1 MKTKFLNTGLH
12 KQVILLG
19 FVSLFTDI
27 ASEMLYPVTPIFL
40 TAVLGSSMAMVGIIE
55 GIAEFVSAMLKGYFG
70 NISDKI
76 GKRSIFVTIG
86 YSLSAIS
93 KPLPGI
99 FPNIPIVFT
108 TRLTDRI
115 GKGIRTAPRDAL
127 LGSYSN
133 GNSGAVFG
141 FHRAMDT
148 LGAAIG
154 PVAALIL
161 LKFYPENYQL
171 IFLIAFI
178 PSVFAVAFTLLIKD
192 KIIPSEKRIKFNYS
206 EFFRTAPKSYKRI
219 LILLAL
225 FSLVNSSDVFLILK
239 SRDIS
244 ESSTLAIF
252 GYIFYN
258 LVYAVASYPM
268 GNLSDKIGKKKVF
281 TFGLFLFSVV
291 YFGFAFIPNIYLLWL
306 LFALYGIYAASTEGV
321 SKAWISDLISDE
333 SKGTAMGLATLIMGI
348 CVMTGSFLTGIIWD
362 KFGSQIPFIIS
373 ASVSFVLGILVWIK
387 NKF

>member
-1 MKTKFLNTGLH
+1 MKAKLH
-12 KQVILLG
+12 RQVILLG
-19 FVSLFTDI
+19 MVSLFTDI
-27 ASEMLYPVTPIFL
+27 ASEMLYPITPIFL
-40 TAVLGSSMAMVGIIE
+40 TTVLGSSMALVGIIE
-55 GIAEFVSAMLKGYFG
+55 GIAELISSLLKGYFG
-70 NISDKI
+70 NLSDKI
-76 GKRSIFVTIG
+76 GKRSVFVTIG
-86 YSLSAIS
+86 YGLSAIS

-99 FPNIPIVFT
+99 FPDIATVFA
-108 TRLTDRI
+108 TRVSDRI

-154 PVAALIL
+154 PFLALVL
-161 LKFYPENYQL
+161 LNFYQENYKL

-178 PSVFAVAFTLLIKD
+178 PSAIAVLFTLLVKD
-192 KIIPSEKRIKFNYS
+192 KNVSLNKKIKLNYF
-206 EFFRTAPKSYKRI
+206 EFLKSSPKSYRK
-219 LILLAL
+219 ILLLLAA

-258 LVYAVASYPM
+258 IVYAISSYPM
-268 GNLSDKIGKKKVF
+268 GSLSDKFGKKNVF
-281 TFGLFLFSVV
+281 TFGLILFSLV
-291 YFGFAFIPNIYLLWL
+291 YFGFAFSKDIYLLWV
-306 LFALYGIYAASTEGV
+306 LFALYGIYAASTEGI
-321 SKAWISDLISDE
+321 SKAWISDIIPDE
-333 SKGTAMGLATLIMGI
+333 NRGTAIGLATLIIGV
-348 CVMTGSFLTGIIWD
+348 CVMIGSFATGILWD

-373 ASVSFVLGILVWIK
+373 SSVSLLLGITVRLIK
-387 NKF
+387 

>member
-1 MKTKFLNTGLH
+1 MKTKLH
-12 KQVILLG
+12 RQVILLG
-19 FVSLFTDI
+19 LVSLFTDI

-40 TAVLGSSMAMVGIIE
+40 TTVLGSSMAMVGIIE
-55 GIAEFVSAMLKGYFG
+55 GIAEFIAAILKGYFG
-70 NISDKI
+70 NLSDKV
-76 GKRSIFVTIG
+76 GRRSIFVTIG

-99 FPNIPIVFT
+99 FQNIPTVFI
-108 TRLTDRI
+108 TRVTDRI

-127 LGSYSN
+127 LGSYSD

-154 PVAALIL
+154 PVAALML
-161 LKFYPENYQL
+161 LKIYPENYQL
-171 IFLIAFI
+171 IFLVAFI
-178 PSVFAVAFTLLIKD
+178 PSVIAVSFTLMIKD
-192 KIIPSEKRIKFNYS
+192 KANTTEKRKKYDYL
-206 EFFRTAPKSYKRI
+206 EFLKSSPKSYKRI
-219 LILLAL
+219 LFLLAA
-225 FSLVNSSDVFLILK
+225 FSLVNSSDVFLIIK

-258 LVYAVASYPM
+258 IVYAATSYPM
-268 GNLSDKIGKKKVF
+268 GHLSDKIGKKKVF
-281 TFGLFLFSVV
+281 TFGLILFSLV
-291 YFGFAFIPNIYLLWL
+291 YFGFALVPDIYLLWL
-306 LFALYGIYAASTEGV
+306 LFALYGIYAASTEGI

-333 SKGTAMGLATLIMGI
+333 NRGTAIGLATLIMGV
-348 CVMTGSFLTGIIWD
+348 CVMLGSFVTGILWD

-373 ASVSFVLGILVWIK
+373 ASVSLLLAFIVWIK
-387 NKF
+387 K